1 MLYSVIDIETTGHP
15 HNRIT
20 DISVF
25 VSNGSEVVNEFHSLV
40 NPLVPIPY
48 NIVQL
53 TGITE
58 SMVAGAPKFEFVA
71 KQIEEITRDTIFVA
85 HNVSF
90 DYGHIHRQFKEMGFD
105 YVRKKLCTVKLA
117 RKHLK
122 GHRSYSLGKICA
134 DLDIPINGR
143 HRAKGDAE
151 ATVVLL
157 HKILNQTAGLFA

>member
-1 MLYSVIDIETTGHP
+1 MIYTIIDVETSGKSNRLTEISIFKYDGGQVIDEYT
-15 HNRIT
+15 
-20 DISVF
+20 
-25 VSNGSEVVNEFHSLV
+25 SLV
-40 NPLVPIPY
+40 NPQQLIPDY
-48 NIVQL
+48 ITAL
-53 TGITE
+53 TGIDNR
-58 SMVAGAPKFEFVA
+58 MVANAPTFS
-71 KQIEEITRDTIFVA
+71 EIAQDVLAFTDNCIFVA